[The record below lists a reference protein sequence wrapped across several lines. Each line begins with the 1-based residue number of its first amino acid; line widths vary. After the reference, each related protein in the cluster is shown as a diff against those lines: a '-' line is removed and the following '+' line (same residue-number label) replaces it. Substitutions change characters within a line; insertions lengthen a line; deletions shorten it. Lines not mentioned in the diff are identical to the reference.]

1 MEPTEEEGSWE
12 MKHQRVQLSLFFQKL
27 VIECKEFG

>member
-1 MEPTEEEGSWE
+1 

-27 VIECKEFG
+27 VIECKEFGEGTDQIGEV